1 MSSVT
6 FTFPLNPPLTKG
18 DLWQDLVLHCFAI
31 AIVAS
36 RSWRNRLEISIL
48 CPTIEDKSQDLPS
61 FFYGSGGRT
70 CVLSHIYNP
79 SKPPFK
85 CTSFLFVATARQN
98 KRVCSA
104 LVLIATLKR
113 RACGKT
119 CLALLRNL
127 KHSHIVAEKSVR
139 NFDVESFAAAVVLIT
154 CCWV

>member
-70 CVLSHIYNP
+70 DVLSHIYNP
-79 SKPPFK
+79 PKPSFK
-85 CTSFLFVATARQN
+85 CTSFLFVASVRHS
-98 KRVCSA
+98 KRVSYA
-104 LVLIATLKR
+104 LTLIATLIR
-113 RACGKT
+113 EACGK
-119 CLALLRNL
+119 ALPCIASQSETQL
-127 KHSHIVAEKSVR
+127 HSR
-139 NFDVESFAAAVVLIT
+139 R
-154 CCWV
+154 